1 MTKPLGRRLREAREA
16 IPASL
21 YQASRQTRIRQ
32 DFLENMER
40 DNFRFLSGPA
50 YIKGLSRSYAR
61 WLGLDEEAVVAEL
74 DDLTAPGR
82 DTVKLIAA
90 GPLDVSPKPKRP
102 RWMVAAASAAM
113 ILLILSLSGIMN
125 PRRQVAAPPKSA
137 SPQALISAPTSEAV
151 AETINLTISIVGT
164 KSWLKVFA
172 DGADRDDQAVF
183 TGTLAKDASRTF
195 SAQRVLRVVVG
206 DLGAVR
212 VSFNGRDLGVPG
224 GVGEVGTLVFSP
236 GATTFARG

>member
-1 MTKPLGRRLREAREA
+1 MNKPLGRRLREAREA

-21 YQASRQTRIRQ
+21 YQASRHTRIRH

-50 YIKGLSRSYAR
+50 YIKGLARSYAR
-61 WLGLDEEAVVAEL
+61 WLGLDEGAVVAEL
-74 DDLTAPGR
+74 DDLSVPGR
-82 DTVKLIAA
+82 NAVKLMATRPI
-90 GPLDVSPKPKRP
+90 DVSPKPKRP

-113 ILLILSLSGIMN
+113 ILLILSLAGVMN
-125 PRRQVAAPPKSA
+125 PDRRVASPPKSRSA
-137 SPQALISAPTSEAV
+137 QALIPATPSEAV

-183 TGTLAKDASRTF
+183 TGTLAKGSSRTF
-195 SAQRVLRVVVG
+195 NAERVLRVVVG

-212 VSFNGRDLGVPG
+212 VSLNGRDLGVPG

-236 GATTFARG
+236 GASTFARG

>member
-1 MTKPLGRRLREAREA
+1 MDKSLGRRLREAREA

-21 YQASRQTRIRQ
+21 YQASRQTRIRH

-50 YIKGLSRSYAR
+50 YIKGLVRSYSR
-61 WLGLDEEAVVAEL
+61 WLGLDEEAVIAEL
-74 DDLTAPGR
+74 DGVTGVASN
-82 DTVKLIAA
+82 TVKLLAT
-90 GPLDVSPKPKRP
+90 GPMDVSPKPKRP

-113 ILLILSLSGIMN
+113 ILLVLSLVGIMN
-125 PRRQVAAPPKSA
+125 PDRRVASPPKSSSA
-137 SPQALISAPTSEAV
+137 QALNPSTPSEAV
-151 AETINLTISIVGT
+151 ALTMNLTITIVGT

-183 TGTLAKDASRTF
+183 TGTLAEGSSRTF
-195 SAQRVLRVVVG
+195 NAQNVLRVVVG

-212 VSFNGRDLGVPG
+212 VSLNGRDLGVPG
-224 GVGEVGTLVFSP
+224 GVGEVGTLVFSS
-236 GATTFARG
+236 GASTFARG